1 MTNKASRLTLRSITP
16 NIVTVLAMCAGLT
29 SIKFA
34 LSGKFELAVAAI
46 IIGGVLDGID
56 GSIARMLKSTSKF
69 GAELDSLS
77 DAISFGVAPAVVL
90 YMWIL
95 QDLKGIGWVVTLIY
109 AVSCVL
115 RLARFNTALDE
126 NGMARKKGY
135 LTGVPAPLGAGLAL
149 VPLIAS
155 FEFDSAVLSQPEF
168 VAAWAAFVSLGLVST
183 IPTFSAQ
190 QFLIPRDKMMPLL
203 VIVALIAALITTYG
217 WLTALILGVVY
228 LVSIPFSII
237 SYRKQQKTTASDG

>member
-1 MTNKASRLTLRSITP
+1 MTTTNKSSRLTLRSIAP

-46 IIGGVLDGID
+46 ILGGVLDGID

-90 YMWIL
+90 YMWSL
-95 QDLKGIGWVVTLIY
+95 QDLKGVGWVVTLIY

-126 NGMARKKGY
+126 NGTVRKKGY

-155 FEFDSAVLSQPEF
+155 FEFDFGFLSQPQL
-168 VAAWAAFVSLGLVST
+168 VAAWLAFVSLGLVST
-183 IPTFSAQ
+183 VPTFSAR

-217 WLTALILGVVY
+217 WITALLVGLVY
-228 LVSIPFSII
+228 VVSIPFSII
-237 SYRKQQKTTASDG
+237 RYRKTQAGK

>member
-1 MTNKASRLTLRSITP
+1 MTTTNKPSRLTLRSIAP

-46 IIGGVLDGID
+46 ILGGVLDGID

-90 YMWIL
+90 YMWSL
-95 QDLKGIGWVVTLIY
+95 QDLKGVGWVVTLIY

-115 RLARFNTALDE
+115 RLARFNT
-126 NGMARKKGY
+126 
-135 LTGVPAPLGAGLAL
+135 
-149 VPLIAS
+149 
-155 FEFDSAVLSQPEF
+155 
-168 VAAWAAFVSLGLVST
+168 
-183 IPTFSAQ
+183 
-190 QFLIPRDKMMPLL
+190 
-203 VIVALIAALITTYG
+203 
-217 WLTALILGVVY
+217 
-228 LVSIPFSII
+228 
-237 SYRKQQKTTASDG
+237 